1 MSALTGFDGSAVW
14 MIDPDIVSHRSP
26 PDAQARAGIGN
37 IADDPMR
44 DGFGHAPPGY
54 GGNAEGLMDGRIIA
68 RAIPKPE
75 TVIFRS
81 FAVQQRLSAEQD
93 YREPG
98 AVMIDCDGPEPRCGK
113 LGL

>member
-1 MSALTGFDGSAVW
+1 

-26 PDAQARAGIGN
+26 PDAQARAGIRH

-54 GGNAEGLMDGRIIA
+54 GVDAEGLMDGRIIA
-68 RAIPKPE
+68 RAPPKAE
-75 TVIFRS
+75 TVICRS
-81 FAVQQRLSAEQD
+81 FAVQLSLSAEQD

-98 AVMIDCDGPEPRCGK
+98 AVVIDCDGPKPQCGK